1 MLLNIMKKFDLIGR
15 YGGDEVSIILS
26 HKITKDYL
34 SPNTTTKLVT
44 IIHFKAILLRYNT
57 VI

>member
-1 MLLNIMKKFDLIGR
+1 MLLNIMKKFDLSGR

-26 HKITKDYL
+26 HKITEYL